1 MSKAAASTSSHKS
14 SFSAAALV
22 TTKNTLTFR
31 LHPKQ
36 LVPFR
41 SKATEILYR
50 GAAGGGKPHLMRLP
64 RAGCYPS
71 TWLAMLSC
79 SGWRHLRGT
88 RAKPRFRTI
97 QVCPKDLPAALRQA
111 ERAVNRPPGQG

>member
-22 TTKNTLTFR
+22 RSRNTLTFR

-36 LVPFR
+36 LIAFR

-50 GAAGGGKPHLMRLP
+50 GAAGGGKPHLMRAAAISGCSVI
-64 RAGCYPS
+64 AG
-71 TWLAMLSC
+71 LQVLSL
-79 SGWRHLRGT
+79 SPYQQRSRLR
-88 RAKPRFRTI
+88 
-97 QVCPKDLPAALRQA
+97 DLPQFVALPEA
-111 ERAVNRPPGQG
+111 